1 MMNFT
6 ETKDYSS
13 TKIKADAKAW
23 TTEKITDALI
33 ELLGEENVGMV
44 RLGTSSSKK
53 NEIGAVIGTVL
64 TADGELPVAVTIN
77 VSAKPYTDS
86 PASAKRPYKAFDF
99 VEARNEYEAYVDDK
113 LAKEA
118 ERKAAKA
125 LKVKND

>member
-1 MMNFT
+1 MNFT
-6 ETKDYSS
+6 ESKDY
-13 TKIKADAKAW
+13 TQNKIKADAKAW
-23 TTEKITDALI
+23 TTEKITDVLI
-33 ELLGEENVGMV
+33 ELLGAENVGMV

-53 NEIGAVIGTVL
+53 NEIGAVIGSVL

-125 LKVKND
+125 VKSNG

>member
-6 ETKDYSS
+6 ESKDYTA

-23 TTEKITDALI
+23 TTEKIADALI
-33 ELLGEENVGMV
+33 ELLGAGNVGMV

-53 NEIGAVIGTVL
+53 NEIGAVIGSVL
-64 TADGELPVAVTIN
+64 TADGEVPVAVTIN

-125 LKVKND
+125 VKSNG

>member
-6 ETKDYSS
+6 ESKDY
-13 TKIKADAKAW
+13 TQNKIKADAKAW

-33 ELLGEENVGMV
+33 ELLGAENVGMV

-53 NEIGAVIGTVL
+53 NEIGAVIGSVL

-125 LKVKND
+125 VKSND

>member
-6 ETKDYSS
+6 ESKDYTQ

-23 TTEKITDALI
+23 TTEKIADALV
-33 ELLGEENVGMV
+33 ELLGVENVGMV

-53 NEIGAVIGTVL
+53 NELGAIIGTVL

-99 VEARNEYEAYVDDK
+99 VEARNEYETYVSDK

-125 LKVKND
+125 TRSNG

>member
-6 ETKDYSS
+6 ESKDYSS

-33 ELLGEENVGMV
+33 ELLGVENVGMV

-99 VEARNEYEAYVDDK
+99 VEARNEYEAYVSDK

-125 LKVKND
+125 TKSND

>member
-6 ETKDYSS
+6 ESKDY
-13 TKIKADAKAW
+13 TQNKIKADAKAW

-33 ELLGEENVGMV
+33 ELLGAENVGMV

-53 NEIGAVIGTVL
+53 NEIGAVIGSVL
-64 TADGELPVAVTIN
+64 TADGEVPVAVTIN

-86 PASAKRPYKAFDF
+86 LASAKRPYKAFDF

-125 LKVKND
+125 VKSNG

>member
-1 MMNFT
+1 MNFT
-6 ETKDYSS
+6 ESKDY
-13 TKIKADAKAW
+13 TQNKIKADAKAW

-33 ELLGEENVGMV
+33 ELLGAENVGMV

-53 NEIGAVIGTVL
+53 NEIGAVIGSVL
-64 TADGELPVAVTIN
+64 TADGEVPVAVTIN

-125 LKVKND
+125 VKSNG

>member
-1 MMNFT
+1 MNFT
-6 ETKDYSS
+6 ESKDYTQ

-23 TTEKITDALI
+23 TTEKITNALI
-33 ELLGEENVGMV
+33 ELLGAENVGMV

-125 LKVKND
+125 VKSNG

>member
-1 MMNFT
+1 MNFT
-6 ETKDYSS
+6 ESKDY
-13 TKIKADAKAW
+13 TQIKIKADAKAW
-23 TTEKITDALI
+23 TTEKIANALV
-33 ELLGEENVGMV
+33 ELLGAENVGMV

-53 NEIGAVIGTVL
+53 NELGAVIGTVL

-99 VEARNEYEAYVDDK
+99 VEARNEYETYVSDK

-125 LKVKND
+125 TKSND

>member
-1 MMNFT
+1 MNFT
-6 ETKDYSS
+6 ESKDYTQ

-23 TTEKITDALI
+23 TTEKIVDVLV
-33 ELLGEENVGMV
+33 ELLGAENVGMV

-53 NEIGAVIGTVL
+53 NEIGAVIGSVL
-64 TADGELPVAVTIN
+64 TADGEVPVAVTIN
-77 VSAKPYTDS
+77 VSAKPYIDS

-125 LKVKND
+125 VKSND

>member
-1 MMNFT
+1 MNFT
-6 ETKDYSS
+6 ESKDYTQ

-23 TTEKITDALI
+23 TTEKIADALI
-33 ELLGEENVGMV
+33 ELLGAENVGMV

-64 TADGELPVAVTIN
+64 TVDGELPVAVTIN

-99 VEARNEYEAYVDDK
+99 VEARNEYEAYVDEK

-125 LKVKND
+125 VKSND

>member
-6 ETKDYSS
+6 ESKDYTA

-23 TTEKITDALI
+23 TTEKIADALI
-33 ELLGEENVGMV
+33 ELLGRENVGMV

-125 LKVKND
+125 VKSND

>member
-1 MMNFT
+1 MNFT
-6 ETKDYSS
+6 ESKDY
-13 TKIKADAKAW
+13 TQNKIKADAKAW

-33 ELLGEENVGMV
+33 ELLGAENVGMV

-125 LKVKND
+125 VKSND

>member
-1 MMNFT
+1 MNFT
-6 ETKDYSS
+6 ESKDYTA
-13 TKIKADAKAW
+13 TKIKADAKVW
-23 TTEKITDALI
+23 TTEKISDALI
-33 ELLGEENVGMV
+33 ELLGAENVGMV

-64 TADGELPVAVTIN
+64 TADGEVPVAVTIN

-125 LKVKND
+125 VKSNG

>member
-6 ETKDYSS
+6 ESKDYTQ

-33 ELLGEENVGMV
+33 ELLGAENVGMV

-64 TADGELPVAVTIN
+64 TADGEVPVAVTIN
-77 VSAKPYTDS
+77 VSAKPYTNS

-125 LKVKND
+125 VKSNG

>member
-6 ETKDYSS
+6 ESKDYTQ
-13 TKIKADAKAW
+13 TKIKTDAKAW
-23 TTEKITDALI
+23 TTEKIVDALI
-33 ELLGEENVGMV
+33 ELLGAENVGMV

-53 NEIGAVIGTVL
+53 NEIGAVIGSVL
-64 TADGELPVAVTIN
+64 TADGEVPVAVTIN

-118 ERKAAKA
+118 EKKAAKA
-125 LKVKND
+125 VKSNG

>member
-6 ETKDYSS
+6 ESKDY
-13 TKIKADAKAW
+13 TQNKIKADAKAW

-33 ELLGEENVGMV
+33 ELLGVENVGMV

-53 NEIGAVIGTVL
+53 NEIGAVIGSVL
-64 TADGELPVAVTIN
+64 TADGEIPVAVTIN

-125 LKVKND
+125 VKSNG

>member
-6 ETKDYSS
+6 ESKDY
-13 TKIKADAKAW
+13 TQNKIKADAKAW

-33 ELLGEENVGMV
+33 ELLGADNVGLV

-86 PASAKRPYKAFDF
+86 LASAKRPYKAFDF

-125 LKVKND
+125 VKSNG

>member
-1 MMNFT
+1 MNFT
-6 ETKDYSS
+6 ESKDYTQ

-23 TTEKITDALI
+23 TTEKIADALI
-33 ELLGEENVGMV
+33 ELLGVENVGMV

-53 NEIGAVIGTVL
+53 NEIGAVIGSVL
-64 TADGELPVAVTIN
+64 TADGEVPVAVTIN

-118 ERKAAKA
+118 ERKAVKA
-125 LKVKND
+125 VKSND

>member
-6 ETKDYSS
+6 ESKDYSS

-33 ELLGEENVGMV
+33 ELLGAENVGMV

-125 LKVKND
+125 VKSNS

>member
-1 MMNFT
+1 MNCT
-6 ETKDYSS
+6 ESKDY
-13 TKIKADAKAW
+13 TQNKIKADAKAW

-33 ELLGEENVGMV
+33 ELLGAENVGMV

-86 PASAKRPYKAFDF
+86 LASAKRPYKAFDF

-125 LKVKND
+125 VKSNG

>member
-6 ETKDYSS
+6 ESKDYTS

-23 TTEKITDALI
+23 TTEKITNALI
-33 ELLGEENVGMV
+33 ELLGAENVGMV

-125 LKVKND
+125 VKSNG

>member
-1 MMNFT
+1 MNFT
-6 ETKDYSS
+6 ESKDYTA

-33 ELLGEENVGMV
+33 ELLGAENVGMV

-53 NEIGAVIGTVL
+53 NEIGAVIGSVL
-64 TADGELPVAVTIN
+64 TADGEVPVAVTIN

-125 LKVKND
+125 VKSNG

>member
-6 ETKDYSS
+6 ESKDYSS
-13 TKIKADAKAW
+13 AKIKADAKAW
-23 TTEKITDALI
+23 TTEKIADALI
-33 ELLGEENVGMV
+33 ELLGKENVGMV

-125 LKVKND
+125 VKSNG

>member
-6 ETKDYSS
+6 ESKDYTT

-33 ELLGEENVGMV
+33 DLLGAENVGMV

-125 LKVKND
+125 VKSND

>member
-6 ETKDYSS
+6 ESKDY
-13 TKIKADAKAW
+13 TQNKIKADAKAW

-33 ELLGEENVGMV
+33 ELLGAENVGMV

-53 NEIGAVIGTVL
+53 NEIGAVIGSVL
-64 TADGELPVAVTIN
+64 TADGEVPVAVTIN

-125 LKVKND
+125 VKSNG

>member
-1 MMNFT
+1 MMSFT
-6 ETKDYSS
+6 ESKDY
-13 TKIKADAKAW
+13 TQNKIKADAKAW

-33 ELLGEENVGMV
+33 ELLGAENVGMV

-53 NEIGAVIGTVL
+53 NEIGAVIGSVL
-64 TADGELPVAVTIN
+64 TADGEIPVAVTIN

-86 PASAKRPYKAFDF
+86 LASAKRPYKAFDF
-99 VEARNEYEAYVDDK
+99 IEARNEYEAYVDDK

-125 LKVKND
+125 VKSNG

>member
-1 MMNFT
+1 MNFT
-6 ETKDYSS
+6 ESKDYTQ

-23 TTEKITDALI
+23 TTEKIADALI
-33 ELLGEENVGMV
+33 ELLGAENVGMV

-64 TADGELPVAVTIN
+64 TVDGELPVAVTIN

-99 VEARNEYEAYVDDK
+99 VEARNEYEAYVDEK

-125 LKVKND
+125 VKSNG

>member
-6 ETKDYSS
+6 ESKDYTA

-33 ELLGEENVGMV
+33 ELLGAENVGMV

-64 TADGELPVAVTIN
+64 TADGEVPVAVTIN

-86 PASAKRPYKAFDF
+86 LASAKRPYKAFDF

-125 LKVKND
+125 VKSNG

>member
-6 ETKDYSS
+6 ESKDYTQ

-23 TTEKITDALI
+23 TTEKIADALV
-33 ELLGEENVGMV
+33 ELLGKENVGMV

-53 NEIGAVIGTVL
+53 NEIGAVIGSVL
-64 TADGELPVAVTIN
+64 TADGEVPVAVTIN

-125 LKVKND
+125 VKSNG

>member
-1 MMNFT
+1 MNFR
-6 ETKDYSS
+6 ETKDYTQ
-13 TKIKADAKAW
+13 TKVKADAKAW
-23 TTEKITDALI
+23 ATEKVLEALV
-33 ELLGEENVGMV
+33 ELLGAENVGMV
-44 RLGTSSSKK
+44 RTGSTSSKK
-53 NEIGAVIGTVL
+53 NEIGAVVGSVL

-77 VSAKPYTDS
+77 ISAKPYTDS

-125 LKVKND
+125 VKSNG

>member
-6 ETKDYSS
+6 ESKDYTA

-33 ELLGEENVGMV
+33 ELLGAENVGMV

-53 NEIGAVIGTVL
+53 NEIGAVIGSVL
-64 TADGELPVAVTIN
+64 TADGEVPVAVTIN

-125 LKVKND
+125 VKSND

>member
-6 ETKDYSS
+6 ESKDYTQ

-23 TTEKITDALI
+23 TTEKIVDVLV
-33 ELLGEENVGMV
+33 ELLGAENVGMV

-53 NEIGAVIGTVL
+53 NEIGAVIGSVL
-64 TADGELPVAVTIN
+64 TADGEVPVAVTIN
-77 VSAKPYTDS
+77 VSAKPYIDS

-125 LKVKND
+125 VKSND